1 MCRRLPVELL
11 YGDRSES
18 AAMNTKTFVVQHEW
32 DSAKTD
38 QVVPVVSKIIESARS
53 GNLPAG
59 FNLLGVM
66 LSKEVPKAYCVW
78 QSESKASLEGLLSS
92 VNPPTRHTVSE
103 FDRIYEAG
111 E

>member
-1 MCRRLPVELL
+1 
-11 YGDRSES
+11 
-18 AAMNTKTFVVQHEW
+18 MNTKTFVVQHEW

-53 GNLPAG
+53 GKLPAG

-66 LSKEVPKAYCVW
+66 LSKEAPKAYCLW

-92 VNPPTRHTVSE
+92 VNPPTKHMVSE
-103 FDRIYEAG
+103 FDRIYTQTI
-111 E
+111 